1 MSLNCER
8 PNRGRKPL
16 VSVEINGGRRALVFL
31 LPRTP
36 CLSKVRSD
44 GLIKRGVSESVDEIF
59 PCAAR
64 FDSMGFGL
72 VSFERV
78 TVDSSIQVGVSGPT
92 VWVKVEGKGSFLNS
106 GNLKEFSREMLD
118 RGYRE
123 FVVDLADCA
132 MMDSTFMGTMASVA
146 LRLKEIGHGHLHI
159 VHCGNRSQQLLS
171 GLGLD
176 QIFDIHSDGTGTP
189 ECEALEQASR
199 SQTLDSRKKEQAET
213 MLEAHEALC
222 EAAPENIF
230 RFKDVLDFLRQDLRH
245 ETSSK

>member
-1 MSLNCER
+1 
-8 PNRGRKPL
+8 
-16 VSVEINGGRRALVFL
+16 
-31 LPRTP
+31 
-36 CLSKVRSD
+36 
-44 GLIKRGVSESVDEIF
+44 
-59 PCAAR
+59 
-64 FDSMGFGL
+64 MGFGL
-72 VSFERV
+72 VSFEGV
-78 TVDSSIQVGVSGPT
+78 TVDSSIQVGVRGPT
-92 VWVKVEGKGSFLNS
+92 VWVKVEGRGSFLNS
-106 GNLKEFSREMLD
+106 GNLKEFAREMLD

-176 QIFDIHSDGTGTP
+176 QIFDIESDGASSP
-189 ECEALEQASR
+189 ECAALDQANKEQS
-199 SQTLDSRKKEQAET
+199 SNSRKMDQAET

-230 RFKDVLDFLRQDLRH
+230 RFKDVLDFLRQDLHH